1 MVRRVIAQPM
11 DRLID
16 HPRNGLMVCPSPSG
30 QALSAAHQTV
40 VVWMPLHVASHIL
53 IAIGRDFPA
62 NAATYLPR
70 LSPTDSRLQDNTR
83 LEFIKLQVGS
93 VANLRLS
100 QISSKNIHIL
110 HHINH
115 H

>member
-83 LEFIKLQVGS
+83 LEFIKLQVDFW
-93 VANLRLS
+93 LS